1 MRDAMMS
8 DLDELLARL
17 RDVPDHAGLGALEAP
32 VMAGLTRRRETTEA
46 RRGLALAGAIAI
58 CVGTVATLVPGSP
71 ATAEPLLG
79 VPGAAPSQLL
89 AD

>member
-1 MRDAMMS
+1 MT

-17 RDVPDHAGLGALEAP
+17 REAPEPAGLAALDGP
-32 VMAGLTRRRETTEA
+32 VMAGLSRRREALEA

-58 CVGTVATLVPGSP
+58 CVGTVAALVPGNP
-71 ATAEPLLG
+71 AAAEPLLG
-79 VPGAAPSQLL
+79 VPSSAPSHLL

>member
-1 MRDAMMS
+1 MMS

-17 RDVPDHAGLGALEAP
+17 RDVPDHAGLAALEAP
-32 VMAGLTRRRETTEA
+32 VLAGLARRRETLEA

-58 CVGTVATLVPGSP
+58 CVGTVATFAPNGP
-71 ATAEPLLG
+71 AAAEPLLG
-79 VPGAAPSQLL
+79 VPSAAPSHLL

>member
-1 MRDAMMS
+1 MS

-17 RDVPDHAGLGALEAP
+17 REAPEPAGLAALDGP
-32 VMAGLTRRRETTEA
+32 VMAGVGRRREALEA
-46 RRGLALAGAIAI
+46 RRGLALASAIAI

-71 ATAEPLLG
+71 AAAEPFLG
-79 VPGAAPSQLL
+79 IPSAAPSHLL

>member
-1 MRDAMMS
+1 
-8 DLDELLARL
+8 
-17 RDVPDHAGLGALEAP
+17 
-32 VMAGLTRRRETTEA
+32 MAGLARRREALEA

-71 ATAEPLLG
+71 AAAEPLLG
-79 VPGAAPSQLL
+79 VPSAAPSHLL